1 MQPQPASS
9 LSVRTSCSYRG
20 DEETGWERESERGIK
35 MADDI
40 IYNNNNR
47 QLTNIEFAACTM
59 TSIEESSFCPV
70 LFDLQLT
77 EYRGRRAFWVG
88 WVTSQILRVHRPKH
102 PKKYVHQVLQT
113 VLYTHLFDSSRCS
126 RNDNDLSASFGI
138 QKTDL
143 LTISQPNNQLDS
155 NPLDYMWTW
164 QVALHLYWPV
174 VLHSTR
180 ST

>member
-102 PKKYVHQVLQT
+102 PKKYVHQVLQRLFCILTYLT
-113 VLYTHLFDSSRCS
+113 VVDGAGTTMIFPHPLGSRK
-126 RNDNDLSASFGI
+126 LTYWPSASQI
-138 QKTDL
+138 
-143 LTISQPNNQLDS
+143 IS
-155 NPLDYMWTW
+155 
-164 QVALHLYWPV
+164 
-174 VLHSTR
+174 
-180 ST
+180 